1 MVHPASI
8 GQDSTMASR
17 EERLAQNEI
26 LFRQVNERIVAI
38 TDQWS
43 GNLDLICECADDKCT
58 ARMDLKLGEYEQLR
72 QNSHRFAVLPGH
84 EFPDIEEVVD
94 RNERYFVVEKHVE
107 THNQVEAADQRT
119 PG

>member
-1 MVHPASI
+1 MVRPASS
-8 GQDSTMASR
+8 GQDVTVASR

-58 ARMDLKLGEYEQLR
+58 ARMELRLGEYEQLR
-72 QNSHRFAVLPGH
+72 QNPRRFAVLPGH
-84 EFPDIEEVVD
+84 EVLDIEEVVE
-94 RNERYFVVEKHVE
+94 RNERYLVVEKHVD
-107 THNQVEAADQRT
+107 THDQVEAADPRST
-119 PG
+119 G